1 MSMPQAFDLETI
13 ELVGSVCNDVWRDL
27 RGKVKFLRQEDERKA
42 RAMIAARVVR
52 AVADGERDPQRLK
65 VAALDGLAQPAEF
78 EPPSVG

>member
-27 RGKVKFLRQEDERKA
+27 RDKVKFLRQEDEREA

-65 VAALDGLAQPAEF
+65 VAALNGLAQPAEF

>member
-52 AVADGERDPQRLK
+52 AVADGERDPQRLR
-65 VAALDGLAQPAEF
+65 VAALNGL
-78 EPPSVG
+78 G